1 MAESEVV
8 IAEAE
13 EAIVIGPT
21 TETEEGEWA
30 DGENTQAHQQ
40 NRTPLPRV
48 ASIVIGGEG
57 PRRFAVAI
65 AIDTLVDYNI
75 VTPDNTSQIITKD
88 KIQRE
93 PDRFNGRNDKTK
105 VMLEDERGK
114 RYRFTV
120 VEEHVS
126 LVSEPGGKYF
136 GHLTLTAKDA
146 KTQAK
151 EIHRF

>member
-1 MAESEVV
+1 MAVDPSFESRW
-8 IAEAE
+8 IDKQ
-13 EAIVIGPT
+13 IPS
-21 TETEEGEWA
+21 
-30 DGENTQAHQQ
+30 QAHQQ

-48 ASIVIGGEG
+48 ASIVIRGEG

-146 KTQAK
+146 KTQAE